1 MNRPTSARLPSAAAL
16 RYRATAFQRNIEGA
30 MEPQSFAFDT
40 LFRRLRAYSKAAVPT
55 NDVIL
60 GSSFDNVKDQ
70 RESAFVF
77 TGCLGRARGFRDITN
92 SLR

>member
-16 RYRATAFQRNIEGA
+16 RYRATAFHRNIQGA
-30 MEPQSFAFDT
+30 MEPHSFAFDT

-70 RESAFVF
+70 RESAFAF
-77 TGCLGRARGFRDITN
+77 TGCLGSTRRCFHITN